1 MASIRRRAV
10 APFSSHASATAEADS
25 CARTELPFERGAG
38 HVTKPVFIVG
48 CGRSGTGML
57 FDLLSQHPQ
66 LIKTTGYPS
75 GEDHEGWIE
84 HGGCV
89 MAGIGEG
96 TTSTK
101 YGTGINGYHACLHM
115 TAQDATVD
123 IVMSMHDYYWNH
135 VLKHAAGKRVI
146 NKCPHNSN
154 KLDYMLGIFPDA
166 KIIHIVRDCEPT
178 VLSWLA
184 VMQHHPNLVVY
195 WPEEKFP
202 CLWLLP
208 KPNSASEL
216 RRLDHHPR
224 FFPGG
229 GAGLFIDYW
238 RQVNMGISEQ
248 MNDRGDQLKMVRY
261 EDLVAQPDS
270 VLNDLAKFCELPHFD
285 FSFSHIVPDTSE
297 KHTKL
302 MTPELKVA
310 IQKEAQEARRH
321 FGYVVMDS
329 ISAC

>member
-10 APFSSHASATAEADS
+10 ALFSSHASATAEADS

-66 LIKTTGYPS
+66 LIKTAGYPS

-115 TAQDATVD
+115 TAQDATRD
-123 IVMSMHDYYWNH
+123 IVEDMHDYYWND
-135 VLKHAAGKRVI
+135 VLRQSEGMRVI

-184 VMQHHPNLVVY
+184 VMAHHPDLVVY
-195 WPEEKFP
+195 WPEEPFP

-208 KPNSASEL
+208 KPKSAAEL

-229 GAGLFIDYW
+229 GAKLFIDYW
-238 RQVNMGISEQ
+238 RKVNMGIAAQ
-248 MNDRGDQLKMVRY
+248 MEGRSGQLKVVRY
-261 EDLVAQPDS
+261 EDLVSKPGD
-270 VLNDLAKFCELPHFD
+270 VLNDLADFCELGPCQ
-285 FSFSHIVPDTSE
+285 FSTGNVVSDTSE
-297 KHTKL
+297 KHARL
-302 MTPELKVA
+302 MTAELKTA
-310 IQKEAQEARRH
+310 IQQEAHEARRC
-321 FGYVVMDS
+321 FGYIES
-329 ISAC
+329 